1 MAQKIYIG
9 NISKGLE
16 RFVLPFNIDNDAFPT
31 LFNAYAW
38 RGRVK
43 KKRGTVSLG
52 RLQRQMQIQTSSP
65 IKLWQ
70 LTPFALVGGAGN
82 LITQYSLTNGTIV
95 PKSLSLIVSGDQTYT
110 DPNSNGTLVGSASGT
125 GTINYATGEFTVSG
139 SVIGT
144 VTGTFSYYPDLPV
157 LGLRDFIS
165 TLGSQYPLLLAFD
178 SDYSY
183 QFNASTNNFYSTS
196 YYKTTGNPVIWD
208 GQNYQQFWTTNYQGA
223 LWETN
228 NVPGF
233 HFVNATYTSGS
244 GSTMITFNFK
254 SGGINY
260 TNLVVG
266 DQIWFNEW
274 PSSSTINGL
283 VGTVS
288 SIAGAASGNYVI
300 TFTGIQTVSGTG
312 IGQLLS
318 NSIPGQDGIR
328 WYDGDPTAGTGLPV
342 GNNFGWVN
350 FSPPLTATST
360 TIDDE
365 PSAKYYLVGAS
376 SIVAFKDRLLFFS
389 PWIQTSISG
398 SAPVQLNDVALWSW
412 NGTPY
417 YTSLVPAGQT
427 SDPTAYYVDQTG
439 KGGWLSAGLDQ
450 FITTV
455 VNNEDVLIVGFTNR
469 QTRFVYTGND
479 LYPFLFYIINS
490 ELGSGS
496 QFSGITLD
504 RGALAFGVYGLTL
517 TTQVTS
523 QRIDLSIPDQVFQ
536 LSGAVGSTMTNA
548 LQRISS
554 ARDFY
559 HEWVYFT
566 FVPNSSRW
574 VYPTQTLQYNYREQS
589 WAIHYEN
596 FTAHG
601 QYRRSTSY
609 TWATSPFP
617 NWATANETWN
627 SATLTA
633 LFPNVVA
640 GNPQG
645 FVVIKGEG
653 TGEAPTGYISA
664 LANASG
670 FYQITSNDHCVA
682 VGDYLYF
689 MGCIGNTGLNML
701 IGRVQT
707 VIDANNFTMDIPY
720 VSGTY
725 LGLGT
730 FIRLIQPLI
739 QTKQFPVYWD
749 QGRQV
754 RLGAQKYL
762 MDYTDNGQVT
772 LNIYLSQDPDTA
784 WNGGP
789 IVPSDETTN
798 SSLEYST
805 VLYTCPES
813 TNIGLTPAN
822 VNLQTPTAS
831 SQYQIWHRINTS
843 LIGESVQIGIT
854 LNDAQ
859 MRNLT
864 YATSDIVLQALQL
877 DCYPGPILS

>member
-1 MAQKIYIG
+1 
-9 NISKGLE
+9 
-16 RFVLPFNIDNDAFPT
+16 
-31 LFNAYAW
+31 
-38 RGRVK
+38 
-43 KKRGTVSLG
+43 
-52 RLQRQMQIQTSSP
+52 
-65 IKLWQ
+65 
-70 LTPFALVGGAGN
+70 
-82 LITQYSLTNGTIV
+82 
-95 PKSLSLIVSGDQTYT
+95 
-110 DPNSNGTLVGSASGT
+110 
-125 GTINYATGEFTVSG
+125 
-139 SVIGT
+139 
-144 VTGTFSYYPDLPV
+144 
-157 LGLRDFIS
+157 
-165 TLGSQYPLLLAFD
+165 
-178 SDYSY
+178 
-183 QFNASTNNFYSTS
+183 
-196 YYKTTGNPVIWD
+196 
-208 GQNYQQFWTTNYQGA
+208 
-223 LWETN
+223 
-228 NVPGF
+228 
-233 HFVNATYTSGS
+233 
-244 GSTMITFNFK
+244 
-254 SGGINY
+254 
-260 TNLVVG
+260 
-266 DQIWFNEW
+266 
-274 PSSSTINGL
+274 
-283 VGTVS
+283 
-288 SIAGAASGNYVI
+288 
-300 TFTGIQTVSGTG
+300 
-312 IGQLLS
+312 
-318 NSIPGQDGIR
+318 
-328 WYDGDPTAGTGLPV
+328 
-342 GNNFGWVN
+342 
-350 FSPPLTATST
+350 
-360 TIDDE
+360 
-365 PSAKYYLVGAS
+365 
-376 SIVAFKDRLLFFS
+376 
-389 PWIQTSISG
+389 
-398 SAPVQLNDVALWSW
+398 
-412 NGTPY
+412 
-417 YTSLVPAGQT
+417 
-427 SDPTAYYVDQTG
+427 
-439 KGGWLSAGLDQ
+439 
-450 FITTV
+450 
-455 VNNEDVLIVGFTNR
+455 
-469 QTRFVYTGND
+469 
-479 LYPFLFYIINS
+479 
-490 ELGSGS
+490 
-496 QFSGITLD
+496 
-504 RGALAFGVYGLTL
+504 
-517 TTQVTS
+517 
-523 QRIDLSIPDQVFQ
+523 
-536 LSGAVGSTMTNA
+536 MTNA

-653 TGEAPTGYISA
+653 TSEAPTGYISA

-805 VLYTCPES
+805 ILYTCPES

-843 LIGESVQIGIT
+843 LIGESVQLGIT

-864 YATSDIVLQALQL
+864 YATSDIVLQAIQL
-877 DCYPGPILS
+877 ECYPGPMNA